1 MILISK
7 QESQLVR
14 ARYPQA
20 EIVRTRIQKSKRH
33 KYYLPEN
40 DKYLR
45 LIRRTN
51 NQAAMILEE
60 RHNKMSKTNNYKN
73 NIER

>member
-1 MILISK
+1 LILISK

-20 EIVRTRIQKSKRH
+20 EIVRTCIQKSKRH